1 MRRRQ
6 LLAAL
11 LLAPLLALPA
21 ARAASL
27 DDIRATGTLKVA
39 VYRDFPPFSF
49 VQGGELV
56 GIDVELARAIGK
68 KLALPVSFMT
78 ITPADDVDGDLRNAV
93 WKGHYLGGG
102 TADLMLH
109 VPFDPELARRNDNA
123 VLFGAYYREQLAWA
137 GNKLPASVQQIDT
150 QRVALENDSLGDL
163 YLSALQGGR
172 LRGQL
177 QHYPDTSTACRAVA
191 DGRAEIAF
199 GTRSELEWGL
209 YGSQVQLGQP
219 QLPGV
224 IKPSWEI
231 GMATKESLHDLA
243 WAVGDAL
250 TELRSSGE
258 LAAIFQHYHA
268 SYRPADEH

>member
-21 ARAASL
+21 ARAANL
-27 DDIRATGTLKVA
+27 DDLKAAGVLRVA

-49 VQGGELV
+49 IRNGELA
-56 GIDVELARAIGK
+56 GIDIELARAIGQ
-68 KLALPVSFMT
+68 KLGLAVNFMP

-102 TADLMLH
+102 TAELMLH
-109 VPFDPELARRNDNA
+109 VPFDAELARRNDN
-123 VLFGAYYREQLAWA
+123 VHLFGAYYREQLAWA
-137 GNKLPASVQQIDT
+137 GQSVPGSAWQIAS
-150 QRVALENDSLGDL
+150 QRIAVENDSLADL

-177 QHYPDTSTACRAVA
+177 QHYPNPGAACAALQAGQADAV
-191 DGRAEIAF
+191 F
-199 GTRSELEWGL
+199 GSRSELEWSLQG
-209 YGSQVQLGQP
+209 GGWQLGQP
-219 QLPGV
+219 QTPGLL
-224 IKPSWEI
+224 KAGWEI
-231 GMATKESLHDLA
+231 GMATKESLRDLA
-243 WAVGDAL
+243 WAASDAL
-250 TELRSSGE
+250 AELRASGE
-258 LAAIFQHYHA
+258 LAAIFQRYHV